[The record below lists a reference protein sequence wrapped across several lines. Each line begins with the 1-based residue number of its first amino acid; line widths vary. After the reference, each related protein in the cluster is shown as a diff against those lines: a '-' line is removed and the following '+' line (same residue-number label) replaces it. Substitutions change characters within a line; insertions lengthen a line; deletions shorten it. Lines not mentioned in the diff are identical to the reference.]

1 MEESRLENSQ
11 LLNSEAEITA
21 QRRRIDDIDDQ
32 ILELVG
38 KRLAV
43 ARKIGRIKQQDGIT
57 VVDNQR
63 ESEIYQRLLSLNPGT
78 LKSGSLYRIFRGII
92 AAGRSVQKSR
102 NKVGVLPLYGVFGN
116 PVGHS
121 LSPVMHNSALAQT
134 GLDGY
139 YFAFIVE
146 DIAAAVSGIRGL
158 GIRGASVTIPHK
170 ISVMKYLDQVDPPA
184 TEIGAVNTIL
194 NHQGVLHGSNSDCAG
209 AIKAL
214 IEKTSINGKDVA
226 VVGAGGGARA
236 VGFGI
241 KQEGGR
247 LTIINR
253 TPDRGEKLASDLNC
267 EFIPFPEVNQ
277 LPYDIVINATSAG
290 MAPHDDSVPFST
302 DLLKSGMVV
311 MDMVYNPLKTRF
323 LADAEKKGCTTVDG
337 LAMFVHQGAV
347 QFELWTGE
355 KAPLDIMRKVVIDEL
370 LSR

>member
-1 MEESRLENSQ
+1 MNKSHLENNEHGADRSDIATLRQ
-11 LLNSEAEITA
+11 S
-21 QRRRIDDIDDQ
+21 IDDIDDQ

-38 KRLAV
+38 RRLVA
-43 ARKIGRIKQQDGIT
+43 ARKIGRIKQQNGIT

-63 ESEIYQRLLSLNPGT
+63 ESEIYQRLLSLNSGA
-78 LKSGSLYRIFRGII
+78 LKGGSLYRIFRSII
-92 AAGRSVQKSR
+92 AAGRSVQKTLSTAGESS
-102 NKVGVLPLYGVFGN
+102 VFGVFGN

-134 GLDGY
+134 GLDGC
-139 YFAFIVE
+139 YFAFRVE
-146 DIAAAVSGIRGL
+146 DIAAALAGIRGL

-170 ISVMKYLDQVDPPA
+170 ISVMKYLDQVDPLA

-194 NHQGVLHGSNSDCAG
+194 NDQGILHGFNSDCAG

-214 IEKTSINGKDVA
+214 IEKTSIRGKDVA

-247 LTIINR
+247 PAIINR
-253 TPDRGEKLASDLNC
+253 TPERGQKLASDLNC
-267 EFIPFPEVNQ
+267 EFIPLAEVTH
-277 LPYDIVINATSAG
+277 LPYDIIINATSAG
-290 MAPHDDSVPFST
+290 MAPHDETVPLDT
-302 DLLKSGMVV
+302 ALLESGMVV
-311 MDMVYNPLKTRF
+311 MDMVYNPLQTRF
-323 LADAEKKGCTTVDG
+323 LAAAEKKGCATIDG

-355 KAPLDIMRKVVIDEL
+355 KPPLDTMRKVVLDEL
-370 LSR
+370 AKP